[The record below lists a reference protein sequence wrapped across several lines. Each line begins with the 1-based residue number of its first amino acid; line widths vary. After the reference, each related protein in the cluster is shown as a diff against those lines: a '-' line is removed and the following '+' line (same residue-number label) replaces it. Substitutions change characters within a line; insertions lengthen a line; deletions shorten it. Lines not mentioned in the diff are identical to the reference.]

1 MQQGYRVIS
10 TSSID
15 HEAAV
20 AIHRIIH
27 DVEPAAAWDSA
38 TTGPIA
44 VCELHQCLECRTH
57 TKHAGSEHA
66 GVQPTIGI
74 SRAAAKAIGIICV
87 AGEIFRRD

>member
-1 MQQGYRVIS
+1 MQQGYRVVS

-27 DVEPAAAWDSA
+27 DAKPATAWDSVA
-38 TTGPIA
+38 TGSIA
-44 VCELHQCLECRTH
+44 VCELHQCLECVTH
-57 TKHAGSEHA
+57 TKHAGSENT

-74 SRAAAKAIGIICV
+74 SRAAAKVIGIICV